1 MSLDELKKALLQME
15 PGQCVPMTHALYAEL
30 FPPGEPDEGARGRAF
45 EFARANGCRIDNRPH
60 EEAIAF
66 VKND

>member
-1 MSLDELKKALLQME
+1 MTLDDLREALLRME
-15 PGQCVPMTHALYAEL
+15 TGQCIPMSHALYAEL

-45 EFARANGCRIDNRPH
+45 DFVHAHGCRIDNRPH

-66 VKND
+66 VKNG